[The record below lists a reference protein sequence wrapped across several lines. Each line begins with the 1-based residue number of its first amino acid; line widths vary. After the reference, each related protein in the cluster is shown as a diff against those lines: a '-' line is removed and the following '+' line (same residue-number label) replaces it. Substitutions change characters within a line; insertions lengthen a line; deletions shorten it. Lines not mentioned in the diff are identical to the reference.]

1 MFKLLPNDS
10 GIKIRGWTIT
20 SKKGTIGNSNELKG
34 WAEFTRLPT
43 NPDMCFGTNEF
54 RLEHDSNGFFLSF
67 NTLDALSMVD
77 HTKGPDNIKVS
88 TAEKWAEG
96 SKQQLSRLEKD
107 EKILEVLPSKEF
119 DWTYT
124 TLYKGTVKSQWK
136 IEPTTEPIN
145 IALLQQPD
153 PILYFDENTLF
164 EDEMADNGV
173 ASLVIKARVM
183 NNCLLVLLRYFLR
196 VDGVLF
202 RIYDTRIFHEFHKDY
217 LIREFQQKEGEY
229 HAVCSQLEEGAEK
242 SSVTDSNAIDKLLT
256 KKSSVLDKI
265 IFK

>member
-10 GIKIRGWTIT
+10 GIIIRGWTIT
-20 SKKGTIGNSNELKG
+20 SKKGTIGNSHELKQ
-34 WAEFTRLPT
+34 WTEITRLPT

-54 RLEHDSNGFFLSF
+54 RLQYDVNGFYLSF

-77 HTKGPDNIKVS
+77 HTKGPDVKVS

-96 SKQQLSRLEKD
+96 SKQQLSRLAND
-107 EKILEVLPSKEF
+107 EKALEIQPGKEF

-124 TLYKGTVKSQWK
+124 TLYKGTVNSQVK

-173 ASLVIKARVM
+173 ASLVVKARVM
-183 NNCLLVLLRYFLR
+183 QSSVLVLLRYFLR
-196 VDGVLF
+196 VDGVIF

-229 HAVCSQLEEGAEK
+229 HTVCSQLEEGSEK
-242 SSVTDSNAIDKLLT
+242 SSVTDSSAIDKLLT
-256 KKSSVLDKI
+256 KTSSVLEKI